1 LQKLTSN
8 AMSTNRF
15 VASKSKSK
23 TTNQNSL
30 RGRLFW
36 DSPPRGRSSFGG
48 DAEAP
53 KMSHV
58 PYYDSKLT
66 HLLKDS
72 LGGNCQT
79 TMLTHISP
87 ALEDYHKS
95 LNTLIFC
102 SRVSSITNYRR
113 INKVPIGVG
122 EFLNIKSESS
132 LIRCTS
138 IYYVSLCIVLD
149 LTLLLSFVEL

>member
-1 LQKLTSN
+1 MLQKLTTN

-15 VASKSKSK
+15 VASKSKNKSS
-23 TTNQNSL
+23 NQNSL

-53 KMSHV
+53 KMAHV

-87 ALEDYHKS
+87 VLEDYHKT
-95 LNTLIFC
+95 LNTLLFC
-102 SRVSSITNYRR
+102 SRVSTIMNSLR
-113 INKVPIGVG
+113 INKVQVGAG

-132 LIRCTS
+132 LIRCEYFV
-138 IYYVSLCIVLD
+138 YYVC
-149 LTLLLSFVEL
+149 